1 MSLGSQEW
9 GAVAV
14 ACESMGSNR
23 LFLYV
28 LAEHAVGAALIMLMH
43 LRLHSLLY
51 IYLQLHCS
59 SSSSI
64 AGAFKL
70 PEFHSNRIIIL
81 EKLVHSH
88 RKIQEKNP
96 PVLEPCD

>member
-51 IYLQLHCS
+51 IYIYSCIVVVVVLQAPLNCLNFTQ
-59 SSSSI
+59 I
-64 AGAFKL
+64 
-70 PEFHSNRIIIL
+70 
-81 EKLVHSH
+81 V
-88 RKIQEKNP
+88 
-96 PVLEPCD
+96 